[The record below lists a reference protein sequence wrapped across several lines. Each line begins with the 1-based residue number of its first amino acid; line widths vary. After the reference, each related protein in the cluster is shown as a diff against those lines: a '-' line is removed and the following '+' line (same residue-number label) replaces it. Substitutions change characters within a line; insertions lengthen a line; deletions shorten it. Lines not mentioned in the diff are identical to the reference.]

1 MEEKK
6 DLLDIL
12 LDENDVS
19 PIPMVDEKG
28 ESILFKQIAVIPYN
42 EKIYCI
48 LKPLNGLEIAED
60 EAIVFYVD
68 EEEDDLVLKVEV
80 DEEVSISIFE
90 EYYDMLEK
98 NWLGGKKDD

>member
-1 MEEKK
+1 MKEKK

-12 LDENDVS
+12 LDEQDVN

-28 ESILFKQIAVIPYN
+28 ECILFEQIAVIPYN

-48 LKPLNGLEIAED
+48 LKPVNGLEIAED

-68 EEEDDLVLKVEV
+68 EEEDDPVLKVEAN
-80 DEEVSISIFE
+80 EEISILIFE

-98 NWLGGKKDD
+98 NF